1 MKIVY
6 NGYSEV
12 GGVYKITNISNE
24 RLYVGSTGCFRKR
37 AMNHL
42 NQLTANTHK
51 NTFLQN
57 DFNKCGSDAFR
68 FEVLDVVE
76 GDKANRLNHEQ
87 HFLDQFYDGQKNCY
101 NLVDKATDNRSDT
114 HNKETINPL
123 IDGRCKSPSP
133 ETLLK
138 RGQAIRKS
146 KSTPEQKEKARQN
159 CLNGRWKNHSANV
172 TVTNLVTK
180 EIATITGSVR
190 EWCLLRNLSYKAF
203 NQLLNGKIKSSGGWV
218 TFPESGIYLSLE

>member
-1 MKIVY
+1 MIFNY
-6 NGYSEV
+6 GLTSND
-12 GGVYKITNISNE
+12 GGVYKISNVSND
-24 RLYVGSTGCFRKR
+24 RVYIGSTFRFKTR
-37 AMNHL
+37 WNLHRNDLLVNRHL
-42 NQLTANTHK
+42 

-57 DFNKCGSDAFR
+57 DFNKCGTDSFV
-68 FEVLDVVE
+68 FEILEIVN
-76 GDKANRLNHEQ
+76 GDKVPRLSREQ
-87 HFLDQFYDGQKNCY
+87 HHLDIHYDKQQQCY
-101 NLVDKATDNRSDT
+101 NLRPDARDGRGGNKNKFPPNR
-114 HNKETINPL
+114 ET
-123 IDGRCKSPSP
+123 DGRCRSPSP

-138 RGQAIRKS
+138 RGQAIREA